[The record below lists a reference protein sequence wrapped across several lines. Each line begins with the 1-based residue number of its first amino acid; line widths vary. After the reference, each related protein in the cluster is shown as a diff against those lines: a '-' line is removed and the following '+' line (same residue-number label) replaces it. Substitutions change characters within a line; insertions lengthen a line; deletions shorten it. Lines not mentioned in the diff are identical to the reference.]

1 MLPGLIVQLP
11 DDGKPFNTTLPVGT
25 EQLGWVMV
33 PAVGAVGVVGCVLIT
48 ILVVAAEVHPNALVT
63 VKLWVPVV
71 RLEMV
76 VLVVF
81 PVMPPGLIVQLPDG
95 NPLSNTL
102 PVEDKQ
108 VGCVIVPTAGVA
120 GDPGAALISILAE
133 ANDMHPAA
141 LVTV

>member
-1 MLPGLIVQLP
+1 M
-11 DDGKPFNTTLPVGT
+11 
-25 EQLGWVMV
+25 
-33 PAVGAVGVVGCVLIT
+33 
-48 ILVVAAEVHPNALVT
+48 
-63 VKLWVPVV
+63 WVPVV

-102 PVEDKQ
+102 PVDVKQ